1 VYDQQGC
8 DGSVLL
14 DKPNNQG
21 EKSAVPNLS
30 LRGFGII
37 DDSKAALEKVCP
49 GIVSCSDILALV
61 ARDAMVAVSNFHII
75 QNFYIYTNI
84 IELSFNLLYILN
96 MLISS
101 LKDHHGKLKREEETV
116 GFLTSTKSTCHHLL
130 ITSPSLSAIFA
141 QRASTRRI

>member
-1 VYDQQGC
+1 M
-8 DGSVLL
+8 L

-49 GIVSCSDILALV
+49 GIVSCSDVLALI
-61 ARDAMVAVSNFHII
+61 ARDAMVAVSNLHI
-75 QNFYIYTNI
+75 NTKFLHTHNTY
-84 IELSFNLLYILN
+84 IELMN
-96 MLISS
+96 MLIFS
-101 LKDHHGKLKREEETV
+101 LKDHRGKLKLEEETV
-116 GFLTSTKSTCHHLL
+116 GFLISTKSTCHHLL
-130 ITSPSLSAIFA
+130 ITSPSLSTIFA